1 MPAFFGVE
9 ARPGRRTPY
18 VPPPEEMRLHLT
30 GATLGADPRK
40 GERVVLKVRV
50 SEGGREV
57 FVCSFRGGGQE
68 HCPLDLVLDEYA
80 EFSIEGACSWPPPRK
95 EQTKTSRP
103 PSLTRTLRTTR
114 SPFRGSAPSVAP
126 VRCSRISSGGGTY
139 GVRRPGRASTPKNAG
154 IASPLAA
161 APRPPPP
168 APRPLP

>member
-1 MPAFFGVE
+1 MAAARGLAMPAFFGVE

-80 EFSIEGACSWPPPRK
+80 EFSIEGACSVHLVGYYMPEFGPEGEGGSRVRVVDFYSQCKQVFRLLKVVVHIVFAPQLRK
-95 EQTKTSRP
+95 LLGCGFS
-103 PSLTRTLRTTR
+103 
-114 SPFRGSAPSVAP
+114 
-126 VRCSRISSGGGTY
+126 
-139 GVRRPGRASTPKNAG
+139 
-154 IASPLAA
+154 IAKVV
-161 APRPPPP
+161 
-168 APRPLP
+168 